1 MVLFGNDRITMNYN
15 EIVIEKQQHRQKI
28 LLFLSFKKYTS
39 HVCLFVYSILLLLE
53 TYKIKTF

>member
-1 MVLFGNDRITMNYN
+1 MLLFGNDRITMNYN
-15 EIVIEKQQHRQKI
+15 EIVREKQQHRQKI

-39 HVCLFVYSILLLLE
+39 HVWLFVYSILLLLE